1 LALLAGLT
9 LLAALLLLLTGLL
22 SRLRLIL
29 AFLLIVLARL
39 IALVVLVVR
48 HSWKSSWVGDP
59 QHLLNPCTQ
68 SPFRKKAIVPKV
80 SLFIS
85 RWLHNWAACQ
95 ISQPQ
100 YCGDGHEFD
109 PRGTHS

>member
-48 HSWKSSWVGDP
+48 HSYKSSWWVIP
-59 QHLLNPCTQ
+59 QQFVNPGTR
-68 SPFRKKAIVPKV
+68 SPFRKKATVPKV
-80 SLFIS
+80 SLFIA
-85 RWLHNWAACQ
+85 RWLHNWVACR
-95 ISQPQ
+95 ISRLQH
-100 YCGDGHEFD
+100 CGDGHEFD
-109 PRGTHS
+109 PRGTRS

>member
-9 LLAALLLLLTGLL
+9 LLATLLLLLTGLL
-22 SRLRLIL
+22 SRLRLVL

-48 HSWKSSWVGDP
+48 HSYKSSWVGDP
-59 QHLLNPCTQ
+59 QQFVNPGMQ

-80 SLFIS
+80 SFIS
-85 RWLHNWAACQ
+85 RWLHNWAA
-95 ISQPQ
+95 
-100 YCGDGHEFD
+100 F
-109 PRGTHS
+109 RGCNIAAMVTN